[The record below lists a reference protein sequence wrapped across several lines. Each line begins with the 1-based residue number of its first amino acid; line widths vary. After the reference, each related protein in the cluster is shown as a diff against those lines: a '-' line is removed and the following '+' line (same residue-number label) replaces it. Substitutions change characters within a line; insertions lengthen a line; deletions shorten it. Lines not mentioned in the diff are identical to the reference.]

1 MPAVEVPPT
10 SFEEQKMESLRKR
23 VRDHHLALCLQT
35 KERFQE
41 VLAELFFLQNG
52 GNMMDLIS
60 WKRKPPAVY
69 YEYVKTHPL
78 ELADEKSLTSHPSCT
93 SGKLVDF
100 WSSSGNLLIFQCKW
114 QNPSRLKPLPQ
125 QLRTVRVWCRN
136 QPHYLQKA

>member
-10 SFEEQKMESLRKR
+10 SFEDPTMESLRKR

-52 GNMMDLIS
+52 GNMMDLAT

-69 YEYVKTHPL
+69 YDYVKTQPL
-78 ELADEKSLTSHPSCT
+78 ELADDRGIASYPS
-93 SGKLVDF
+93 
-100 WSSSGNLLIFQCKW
+100 SSSGE
-114 QNPSRLKPLPQ
+114 
-125 QLRTVRVWCRN
+125 
-136 QPHYLQKA
+136 